1 METKEDKV
9 SLVPSHALQPGT
21 PALDSPGFRGW
32 VPFPVF
38 KCYLDTQMHVYLHVH
53 TNHLII

>member
-32 VPFPVF
+32 VAFPVF

-53 TNHLII
+53 TNT